1 MEGNVIGKIHSI
13 ETFGTVDGPG
23 IRYVIFTQGCQFKC
37 LYCHNPDTWEF
48 SRGKDYN
55 VKELVDDICKYKRY
69 IEGITVSGGE
79 PLLQIDFLIQLFT
92 EVKKEG
98 LTTCIDTNGGV
109 FDKNN
114 EALLDKIDQLLEVT
128 DLVMLDIKHIDDE
141 AHTKL
146 TGKSNKSV
154 LEFAKY
160 LSEKNKDVW
169 LRYVLVPTIN
179 DSDDIVLE
187 WKAFADSLK
196 NVKKI
201 EVLPYHRLAISKYEK
216 LGIEYPLKDIVEPT
230 IDDIERV
237 KNLLLIKED
246 I

>member
-1 MEGNVIGKIHSI
+1 MIGKIHSI

-48 SRGKDYN
+48 SQGKDYN

-160 LSEKNKDVW
+160 LSEKKKDVW

-187 WKAFADSLK
+187 WKAYADSLK

-230 IDDIERV
+230 IADIQRIE
-237 KNLLLIKED
+237 KLLKIKKE